1 MSSIESF
8 IYPDLKRVG
17 FLLIK
22 RLEVINANALSS
34 PLTYGFPAITA
45 FTGAVHALSRKINR
59 SEALADI
66 FLDGV
71 LIAAHSCQPQ
81 TYREYFNKPFTF
93 IQSRHPV
100 EKTGDTAPII
110 QEGYCHL
117 TVSLLIGVYA
127 EKSDDD
133 SCSVSEEQIEALKK
147 QLFIAIQQQPLA
159 GGNVIGLDAL
169 EPIQFYKDDVDQCV
183 SELLPAFVLIDA
195 HKELTAITQ
204 ELQKD
209 NPAATALDAL
219 IETASLHHIPSD
231 EQENNWEI
239 YSVKKGRGWLVPIP
253 IGYQGISPQ
262 YDAGVMKNARN
273 PHYPSQYVEAL
284 YSLGKW
290 IFPYSIDSID
300 DAMWYQKYDAEKD
313 LYLVTH
319 LKK

>member
-127 EKSDDD
+127 KDGYL
-133 SCSVSEEQIEALKK
+133 SEEQIEALKK

-159 GGNVIGLDAL
+159 GGNVIGLDAQ

-219 IETASLHHIPSD
+219 IETAAVHYIPDD
-231 EQENNWEI
+231 EEGSNWKTH
-239 YSVKKGRGWLVPIP
+239 SVKKGRGWLVPIP

-273 PHYPSQYVEAL
+273 PNYPSQYVEAL

-319 LKK
+319 LME

>member
-100 EKTGDTAPII
+100 TKAGGTAPII

-127 EKSDDD
+127 EKGDDD
-133 SCSVSEEQIEALKK
+133 SCSVSEEQIKALKK

-219 IETASLHHIPSD
+219 IETAAVHYIPDD
-231 EQENNWEI
+231 EEGSNWKTH
-239 YSVKKGRGWLVPIP
+239 SVKKGRGWLVPIP
-253 IGYQGISPQ
+253 VGYQGIAPR

>member
-93 IQSRHPV
+93 IQSRHSV

-127 EKSDDD
+127 KDGYL
-133 SCSVSEEQIEALKK
+133 SEEQIEALKK

-159 GGNVIGLDAL
+159 GGNVIGLDAQ

-219 IETASLHHIPSD
+219 IETAAVHYIPDD
-231 EQENNWEI
+231 EEGSNWKTH
-239 YSVKKGRGWLVPIP
+239 SVKKGRGWLVPIP
-253 IGYQGISPQ
+253 VGYQGIAPR
-262 YDAGVMKNARN
+262 YDAGVMKNARY

>member
-93 IQSRHPV
+93 IQSRHSV

-127 EKSDDD
+127 KDGYL
-133 SCSVSEEQIEALKK
+133 SEEQIEALKK

-159 GGNVIGLDAL
+159 GGNVIGLDAE
-169 EPIQFYKDDVDQCV
+169 EPICFYGPDYVDQCV

-290 IFPYSIDSID
+290 VFPYSIDLID
-300 DAMWYQKYDAEKD
+300 NAMWYQKYDAEKD

-319 LKK
+319 LME